1 MHFDERKATAVAAY
15 FLELAGGLLED
26 LKLMKLMYFAE
37 REAIRCRNVGIT
49 GDRFYSM
56 QNGPV
61 LSQTLNLMA
70 DKEETGSGK
79 EWNAHIHTPRRWHVR
94 LARRVD
100 IASVLSVREI
110 EILDAVWSEHGGK
123 NKWNLVDLAH
133 AFPEWDKRARDY
145 KTSILIR
152 RIDLLGALGLRKAA
166 IQSRLAEDRA
176 ALGLD
181 EALADAHRAY
191 APV

>member
-1 MHFDERKATAVAAY
+1 MHFDEQKATAVAAY
-15 FLELAGGLLED
+15 FLEQAGGQLED

-49 GDRFYSM
+49 GDWFYSM

-61 LSQTLNLMA
+61 LSETLNLMA
-70 DKEETGSGK
+70 DKEGAGSGPN
-79 EWNAHIHTPRRWHVR
+79 WNEHIQTPSLWHVR
-94 LARRVD
+94 LTRPIEFGA
-100 IASVLSVREI
+100 VLSIREI
-110 EILDAVWSEHGGK
+110 EILRAVWADHGRK
-123 NKWNLVDLAH
+123 NKWNLVDLTH
-133 AFPEWDKRARDY
+133 AFPEWDKRARDF

-152 RIDLLGALGLRKAA
+152 RIDILGALGLDKAA

-176 ALGLD
+176 AIALD
-181 EALADAHRAY
+181 EALADARRVH